1 MGTRPI
7 AMSSLPLK
15 EKLQALQCH
24 FTWDFEIRDKV
35 DAAHILQTVALR
47 IAHTP
52 YPNQAVYL
60 ALQAYLCHLQ
70 GRYEDALQSLSE
82 GEKFLH
88 RDHPGNVPRQ
98 ALVIYGNYAWIYY
111 HLAHYDVVERYLDK
125 VSQICCSLNSHLPYA
140 ALIPEVH
147 AHKGWSLLAA
157 GFRHGQEATEC
168 FQRAL
173 EEDEANGEFLA
184 GSVIAAFASWTH
196 LHDSV
201 SWKEAKEKLGD
212 IIQKQPHNYEAKV
225 YLARLIKKTDR
236 GQAEA
241 LLEDVQNS
249 RDPEVLRNAAK
260 FFQAQFPEKRIPI
273 LQRAI
278 SLNPTYHLLYY
289 DLGVC
294 YKQQLAAADTGRREE
309 ILAAATEA
317 FKMAVQKDPASVF
330 AKLALAEMLGEKTPG
345 YQEEIYLNFMSE
357 VSSLSK
363 RCQQAVYL
371 HWGDFLLY
379 KRESLPEAA
388 EMYKAGF
395 AIADKYQER
404 SHLKCRLQEVAEKFQ
419 QSSQTTEAKAIR
431 DFIKANERPWE
442 ERKSS
447 DGTSRAGGWRS
458 GENGVSSRFPGRT
471 KTSF

>member
-35 DAAHILQTVALR
+35 DAAHILHTVALR
-47 IAHTP
+47 VAHTP
-52 YPNQAVYL
+52 YPNQAVFL
-60 ALQAYLCHLQ
+60 AMKAYLCHLQ
-70 GRYEDALQSLSE
+70 GRYEDALQSLRE
-82 GEKFLH
+82 AEEFLA

-125 VSQICCSLNSHLPYA
+125 VSQICRSLNSRSPYA

-173 EEDEANGEFLA
+173 AEDEANGEYLA
-184 GSVIAAFASWTH
+184 GSVIAAYALWTH
-196 LHDSV
+196 LYDPV
-201 SWKEAKEKLGD
+201 SWEKAKKKLGD

-225 YLARLIKKTDR
+225 YLARLIKKGDR

-260 FFQAQFPEKRIPI
+260 FFQSEFPEKRIPI

-278 SLNPTYHLLYY
+278 SLDPTYHLLYY

-294 YKQQLAAADTGRREE
+294 YKQQLAVADTGRREE

-317 FKMAVQKDPASVF
+317 FKKAVRIDPAFVF
-330 AKLALAEMLGEKTPG
+330 AKLELAEMLGQKTPG
-345 YQEEIYLNFMSE
+345 YQEEIYLNLMSE

-395 AIADKYQER
+395 AIPDKYLER
-404 SHLKCRLQEVAEKFQ
+404 PQLKSRLQEVAEKFQ
-419 QSSQTTEAKAIR
+419 QSSRTTEAKAIC
-431 DFIKANERPWE
+431 DFINANERPWG

-447 DGTSRAGGWRS
+447 DGNSRAGGWRS
-458 GENGVSSRFPGRT
+458 RENGGSATFLGRT
-471 KTSF
+471 KTCF

>member
-35 DAAHILQTVALR
+35 DAAHILHTVALR
-47 IAHTP
+47 VAHTP
-52 YPNQAVYL
+52 YPNQAVFL
-60 ALQAYLCHLQ
+60 AMKAYLCHLQ
-70 GRYEDALQSLSE
+70 GRYEDALQSLRE
-82 GEKFLH
+82 AEEFLH

-111 HLAHYDVVERYLDK
+111 HLAHYDVVERYLDQ
-125 VSQICCSLNSHLPYA
+125 VSQICRSLNSRSPYA

-173 EEDEANGEFLA
+173 AEDEANGEYLA
-184 GSVIAAFASWTH
+184 GSVIAAYALWTH
-196 LHDSV
+196 LSDPV

-225 YLARLIKKTDR
+225 YLARFIKKGDR

-249 RDPEVLRNAAK
+249 RDPEVLRYTAK
-260 FFQAQFPEKRIPI
+260 FFQAEFPDKRIPI

-278 SLNPTYHLLYY
+278 SLDPTYHLLYY

-294 YKQQLAAADTGRREE
+294 YKQQLAVANMGRREE

-317 FKMAVQKDPASVF
+317 FKKAVRIDPAFVF

-345 YQEEIYLNFMSE
+345 YQEEIYLNLMSE
-357 VSSLSK
+357 VSTLSK

-379 KRESLPEAA
+379 TRESLPKAA

-395 AIADKYQER
+395 AIPDKYLER
-404 SHLKCRLQEVAEKFQ
+404 PQLKSRLQEVAEKFQ

-431 DFIKANERPWE
+431 DFINANERPWE

-447 DGTSRAGGWRS
+447 DCTSRAGGWRS
-458 GENGVSSRFPGRT
+458 GENGGSAPFPGRT
-471 KTSF
+471 KTCF